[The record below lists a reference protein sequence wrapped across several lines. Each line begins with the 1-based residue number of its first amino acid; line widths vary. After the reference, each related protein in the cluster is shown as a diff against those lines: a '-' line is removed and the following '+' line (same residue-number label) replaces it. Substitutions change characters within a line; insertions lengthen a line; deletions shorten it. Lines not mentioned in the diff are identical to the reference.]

1 VFTVDTS
8 TALTIPSFT
17 FSLASICEGCRFWFV
32 SAMDEVED
40 TGIAIFEGVFVMSVV
55 GVDAG
60 NGDVVICL

>member
-1 VFTVDTS
+1 
-8 TALTIPSFT
+8 
-17 FSLASICEGCRFWFV
+17 
-32 SAMDEVED
+32 MDEVED